1 MSWKTLIEKFGN
13 PEDVTSPFDALT
25 PQGEGEGQQAV
36 IVVATPEA
44 PVAQQ
49 PEVSG
54 TTLQMPAIS
63 NTKTV
68 QVHKA
73 PEMFKGELPHL
84 AETEHKSVIDW
95 FEKHSVDPNTP
106 AEVRMYLLEIVMKL
120 KSDAIKRIPDE
131 EPVQEGL
138 FRSALEKVGLAKP
151 EPTPVAEVPKEL
163 TTDEIFS
170 KNYPPS
176 EYRYEYQDPETGTW
190 KVWHKTMWEPT
201 QTPKG
206 VPSGEGFAWPKRFG
220 LDKFEMALGS
230 KFPGKAKLSHRGGAG
245 YDKLP
250 GVPWRT
256 IWKDK
261 VLYSGVA

>member
-44 PVAQQ
+44 Q
-49 PEVSG
+49 PEASG
-54 TTLQMPAIS
+54 TTLQMPAVPS
-63 NTKTV
+63 TKTV

-73 PEMFKGELPHL
+73 PETFKGELGHL
-84 AETEHKSVIDW
+84 TPEEHQTVIAW
-95 FEKHSVDPNTP
+95 FEKMGKQQDVPT
-106 AEVRMYLLEIVMKL
+106 EVASYLLDTAMRL
-120 KSDAIKRIPDE
+120 KMDAKKRIPDE

-138 FRSALEKVGLAKP
+138 FRNALEKVGLAKP